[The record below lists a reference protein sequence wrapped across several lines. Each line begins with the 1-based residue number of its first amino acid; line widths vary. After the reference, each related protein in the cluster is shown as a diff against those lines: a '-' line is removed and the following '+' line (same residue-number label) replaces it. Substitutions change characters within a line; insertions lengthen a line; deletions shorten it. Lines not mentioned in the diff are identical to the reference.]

1 MRLVEFNGA
10 RRIPLVGRYELLK
23 EAERRIGRGGVHLI
37 HVEGEGGVGKT
48 ALLEAILEQSQRL
61 DRAADRANDRNTCS
75 VAESIIDLYHVDV
88 HTSEGLI
95 RGIIEVLGK
104 WSFAQT
110 QEVLEALDHARAA
123 GDMDVASERAKA
135 LRILFLEEFMA
146 LTEGGV
152 VLAFDTLETLEYER
166 DPFQE
171 EVGAEMPTFGAGEWL
186 FRSFFPALRGNVVV
200 LLAGRPGGL
209 RERLEALH
217 EQHPRILVPHIPLA
231 SLNQEETKAYL
242 KAIAQAEGKR
252 GEGDAAARLWA
263 YCEERGDAVHA
274 LTGGRPILL
283 ALVADMVAHGW
294 NLPPS
299 FARTS
304 DELQQRNAELL
315 RQEVEQALVVRIQE
329 SPTPIGDTLR
339 ALAWLRKGATP
350 ELLARVMDLK
360 TSRGEWDIYSATG
373 YLDQVAQLAL
383 VKVRPGDRRIFLHD
397 EMYSLLETHVLQ
409 KSSQEETDWIYH
421 SIEEHYQGVIEELE
435 RRIEQYPPSLI
446 TVRARLRQALAE
458 ELHYRLR
465 YSPPL
470 GFAMYFWL
478 AEESLGGRD
487 IEMDMLLRTEC
498 LRTIGMLET
507 NGYFAGFVPREAEL
521 DAAVRW
527 GMRALFFQ
535 SDPER
540 ALNLFGQIRRRWAK
554 EAGKLGL
561 SWMHLQLY
569 RAVAKIQRAYGDDW
583 QDARALLRSVV
594 QRCDEILHFPA
605 ETPVVEG
612 RHWRARILKGLAL
625 NFRGY
630 LDRQQGRYLEA
641 VQHYQESAM
650 LQRRLGMAFLAPTL
664 TNLSYAMALTGETHQ
679 ARLLVEE
686 AERLARRSGKDHML
700 ALTLDVRALVELYDG
715 HFRSALHYTDR
726 ALDIAVNLPA
736 FRVRGLIY
744 RTRAMAHRYLWNS
757 LTDDER
763 THQLD
768 FFDEA
773 LREANQA
780 VSLLRNSP
788 TDRVDALI
796 ERGCT
801 YRELA
806 RLYHL
811 CQDPQQ
817 SRNYAQKS
825 QADLE
830 RAAVLAGAI
839 DIPGHQALAWT
850 NVGWL
855 HYYLGNTDEVHKSLE
870 QAYAACPEEY
880 LFPDHGPT
888 PPMADPARRSEAAL
902 PYWNTLGKAE
912 MLKAYIALD
921 QAREAKEGDDY
932 DARLRVAVRGI
943 TFSLAYD
950 ELIADAYFDL
960 TRAEEALHRR
970 ILHDGLSIG
979 LLHEQACQV
988 AEANGLEVPTRFQ
1001 RFLTRMF
1008 GPMELWAQ

>member
-37 HVEGEGGVGKT
+37 HFEGEGGIGKT
-48 ALLEAILEQSQRL
+48 ALLEAILEQSQR
-61 DRAADRANDRNTCS
+61 ADRANDRAACC

-95 RGIIEVLGK
+95 RGIIQVLGK
-104 WSFAQT
+104 WSFEQT
-110 QEVLEALDHARAA
+110 QEVLEVLDRARAA
-123 GDMDVASERAKA
+123 GDMDIASERAKA
-135 LRILFLEEFMA
+135 LRVLFLEEFMA
-146 LTEGGV
+146 LTEEGV

-171 EVGAEMPTFGAGEWL
+171 EMGAEMPILSAGEWL

-217 EQHPRILVPHIPLA
+217 EQHPRILVPHVALG
-231 SLNQEETKAYL
+231 SLSKEETKAYL

-263 YCEERGDAVHA
+263 YCEERADAVHF

-294 NLPPS
+294 KLPPS
-299 FARTS
+299 FARTL
-304 DELQQRNAELL
+304 DELQQRDPELL
-315 RQEVEQALVVRIQE
+315 RQEVEGALVVRIQE

-350 ELLARVMDLK
+350 ELLARVIGLK
-360 TSRGEWDIYSATG
+360 TAGGEWDIYSATG

-397 EMYSLLETHVLQ
+397 EMYTLLETHVLQ
-409 KSSQEETDWIYH
+409 KYSQEETDWIYH
-421 SIEEHYQGVIEELE
+421 SIEEHYREVIEDLD
-435 RRIEQYPPSLI
+435 RRIEQYPPTLV

-465 YSPPL
+465 HSPPL

-478 AEESLGGRD
+478 AEEALGGRD

-498 LRTIGMLET
+498 LRTIGMLEAS
-507 NGYFAGFVPREAEL
+507 GYFAGFVPREAEF

-540 ALNLFGQIRRRWAK
+540 ALDLFDRIRRRWAK

-569 RAVAKIQRAYGDDW
+569 RAVAKIQRAFGDDW
-583 QDARALLRSVV
+583 QEARALLRTVE
-594 QRCDEILHFPA
+594 QRSDEILQYPA

-612 RHWRARILKGLAL
+612 RHWRARVLKGVAL

-650 LQRRLGMAFLAPTL
+650 LQRRLGMAVLASTL
-664 TNLSYAMALTGETHQ
+664 TNLSYPMALTGKTHH

-686 AERLARRSGKDHML
+686 AERLAQRSGKDHML
-700 ALTLDVRALVELYDG
+700 ALTLNVRALVELYDG
-715 HFRSALHYTDR
+715 HSRTALHYTNR
-726 ALDIAVNLPA
+726 ALDVAVDLPA

-744 RTRAMAHRYLWNS
+744 LTRAKAHRYLWDS
-757 LTDDER
+757 LTEDEK

-788 TDRVDALI
+788 SDRVDALI

-801 YRELA
+801 YREIS
-806 RLYHL
+806 RLHHL
-811 CQDPQQ
+811 CGDTQQ
-817 SRNYAQKS
+817 SGEYAQKS

-855 HYYLGNTDEVHKSLE
+855 HYYLGDVDQVHESLE
-870 QAYAACPEEY
+870 QACAAFPAEY
-880 LFPDHGPT
+880 LFPAHGPI
-888 PPMADPARRSEAAL
+888 PPLADPAKRSEAAL
-902 PYWNTLGKAE
+902 PYWSTLGKAE

-921 QAREAKEGDDY
+921 QALEATEAEDHA
-932 DARLRVAVRGI
+932 ARLQVAVRAI

-950 ELIADAYFDL
+950 ELVADVYFDL

-979 LLHEQACQV
+979 LLHEQARQV
-988 AEANGLEVPTRFQ
+988 AQESGIELPTRFQ

-1008 GPMELWAQ
+1008 GPIELWA